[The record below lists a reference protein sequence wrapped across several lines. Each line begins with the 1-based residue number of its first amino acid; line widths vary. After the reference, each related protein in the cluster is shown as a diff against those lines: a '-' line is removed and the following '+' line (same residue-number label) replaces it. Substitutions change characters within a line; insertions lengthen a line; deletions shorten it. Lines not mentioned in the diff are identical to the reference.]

1 MMGINLFTDF
11 DERLK
16 ILRSGE
22 VISSEVET
30 LVRRVISRF
39 SERWNIKLTE
49 ESGGR
54 MVTHLAM
61 ALMRI
66 ERQEEIVAPEADLLE
81 EFRSLSVFS
90 KSLEVVEDLAD
101 WVPMELPKAEKD
113 YMVVN
118 VCLILDAEN
127 DG

>member
-1 MMGINLFTDF
+1 MFTDF

>member
-1 MMGINLFTDF
+1 LNDAEQNLFTVF

-22 VISSEVET
+22 VISPEVEA

-39 SERWNIKLTE
+39 SERWSITLTE

-66 ERQEEIVAPEADLLE
+66 GR
-81 EFRSLSVFS
+81 
-90 KSLEVVEDLAD
+90 
-101 WVPMELPKAEKD
+101 
-113 YMVVN
+113 N
-118 VCLILDAEN
+118 
-127 DG
+127 